1 MSENTNYENSAAG
14 SEEELAAE
22 INEVLSEVAAE
33 VDQVAVLTND
43 LQRLQA
49 DFSNYRKRNDR
60 ERSAAHELSV
70 ATVLA
75 ELLPLLDDIERADSH
90 GELVGGFKSVG
101 DRLVSVTEKLGL
113 AKFVDENVAF
123 DPMIHEALMHE
134 TSPDVTETTVTKV
147 LQAGYKFKD
156 RVIRPARVVVSDPE
170 AQG

>member
-1 MSENTNYENSAAG
+1 MSDSTNFENSAAG

-22 INEVLSEVAAE
+22 INEALSDVEKE
-33 VDQVAVLTND
+33 IDQVAVLTND

-49 DFSNYRKRNDR
+49 DFSNYRKRSDR

-70 ATVLA
+70 ATVMA
-75 ELLPLLDDIERADSH
+75 ELLPLLDDIERADAH

-101 DRLVSVTEKLGL
+101 DRLNSITEKLGL
-113 AKFVDENVAF
+113 SKFADEGVAF
-123 DPMIHEALMHE
+123 DPLVHEALMHE

-147 LQAGYKFKD
+147 LQPGYSFKE

-170 AQG
+170 A

>member
-1 MSENTNYENSAAG
+1 MSDSTNYENSAAG

-22 INEVLSEVAAE
+22 INEALSDVAQE
-33 VDQVAVLTND
+33 IDQVAVLTND

-70 ATVLA
+70 ASVLA
-75 ELLPLLDDIERADSH
+75 ELLPLLDDIERAEAH

-101 DRLVSVTEKLGL
+101 DRLINVTEKLGL
-113 AKFVDENVAF
+113 TKYAAEGVPF
-123 DPMIHEALMHE
+123 DPLVHEALMHE

-147 LQAGYKFKD
+147 LQPGYSFKE

-170 AQG
+170 A